1 MHSKETKTLE
11 YNLYQKSD
19 KTPFIINA
27 DLECTIEKTDGY
39 ANNLKIHLQQK

>member
-19 KTPFIINA
+19 KTPFIINV
-27 DLECTIEKTDGY
+27 DLE
-39 ANNLKIHLQQK
+39 

>member
-1 MHSKETKTLE
+1 MHSKETKILE

-27 DLECTIEKTDGY
+27 DLEW
-39 ANNLKIHLQQK
+39 Q